1 MNLYLK
7 GKARWQDLNSF
18 YVTYISNYRKITNP
32 YKLKVSGI
40 DPDHDDDNGDHND
53 NTDSG
58 IDISIC
64 RVHHNMTLEILTC

>member
-40 DPDHDDDNGDHND
+40 DPDHDDDNGDPYAVVNVD
-53 NTDSG
+53 MIGSNG
-58 IDISIC
+58 IFKLGEKI
-64 RVHHNMTLEILTC
+64 VY